1 MNLLL
6 PSIRIFLA
14 VFAYVAIALL
24 ASMIIR
30 KFGKN
35 LKEMGS
41 RTSPQVLFIG
51 AIANLCVLGTTL
63 LFLLFL
69 DKRPISSL
77 GIVFSNMD
85 LAFTAIGSVTIL
97 ILATAFVGLL
107 KRSGRFQVNPNKPFK
122 NFSET
127 VNFFIGVA
135 VLLIV
140 ALQEEVLYRGYIT
153 LNLLSFGP
161 TIVILVSTIIF
172 TAIHLL
178 TNRVSFYQILS
189 WLIGG
194 AIFSYVYLITG
205 SIWVPVVLHFTTD
218 LTNTLVFNIAGQFS
232 LFEISPSITARP
244 LASFRVTTAV
254 VLIGVLVALF
264 GTAIRLA

>member
-6 PSIRIFLA
+6 PWIRIFIA
-14 VFAYVAIALL
+14 VFAYIVIALL
-24 ASMIIR
+24 ASTIIR
-30 KFGKN
+30 KTGKN
-35 LKEMGS
+35 LKEMKS
-41 RTSPQVLFIG
+41 RTSPKVLFIG
-51 AIANLCVLGTTL
+51 AVANLCVLGTTL

-69 DKRPISSL
+69 NKQPISSL
-77 GIVFSNMD
+77 GILFSNKD
-85 LAFTAIGSVTIL
+85 LAFTAIGSITIL
-97 ILATAFVGLL
+97 ILAAAFVGLL
-107 KRSGRFQVNPNKPFK
+107 KQSGRFQVSPSKPFK
-122 NFSET
+122 NLSET
-127 VNFFIGVA
+127 VNLFGGVI

-153 LNLLSFGP
+153 LNLISFGP
-161 TIVILVSTIIF
+161 VVVIIASTIIF

-218 LTNTLVFNIAGQFS
+218 LTNMLVFNIAGQFS

-244 LASFRVTTAV
+244 LASFRVATALI
-254 VLIGVLVALF
+254 LIGVLVALF
-264 GTAIRLA
+264 GTAIRLV

>member
-6 PSIRIFLA
+6 PWIRIILA
-14 VFAYVAIALL
+14 VFAYIVIALL
-24 ASMIIR
+24 ASTIIR
-30 KFGKN
+30 KTGKN
-35 LKEMGS
+35 LKEMGN
-41 RTSPQVLFIG
+41 RTSPKVLFIG

-63 LFLLFL
+63 LLLLFL
-69 DKRPISSL
+69 DNRPISSL
-77 GIVFSNMD
+77 GILFSKKE
-85 LAFTAIGSVTIL
+85 LTFTAIGSVTIL
-97 ILATAFVGLL
+97 ILATVFVGLL
-107 KRSGRFQVNPNKPFK
+107 RQSGRFQVKQNKPLN

-127 VNFFIGVA
+127 VNFLGGVI

-161 TIVILVSTIIF
+161 TIVILASTIIF

-189 WLIGG
+189 WLIWG

-205 SIWVPVVLHFTTD
+205 SIWVPAVLHFTTD
-218 LTNTLVFNIAGQFS
+218 LTNMLVFNIAGQFS

-244 LASFRVTTAV
+244 LASFRVATAV
-254 VLIGVLVALF
+254 VLIGILVTLF
-264 GTAIRLA
+264 WTVIRLT